1 MTTKEQIKSLRR
13 GKTGADILSILDS
26 LAGGTKQTEYVVSAT
41 LDESGYIITWD
52 GRKVV
57 F

>member
-1 MTTKEQIKSLRR
+1 MTTKEQIQSLRR

-26 LAGGTKQTEYVVSAT
+26 LAGDTKQSEYVVNAT
-41 LDESGYIITWD
+41 LDQSGYIITWD
-52 GRKVV
+52 GRQVI